1 MSEFSLKYGKKEI
14 RFKLN
19 KKNVLGVLDLPE
31 SKKKVKNLTSSIKK
45 ALRRPIGCVSLIELL
60 REKKPKN
67 PVLILEDITRP
78 NPDYPLIIFTVIS
91 ELKLAGIKKVKF
103 VIAYGTHRRQTEEEN
118 IKLYGDIQKFG
129 EIIHHNCDD
138 RNFLVSIGELS
149 TGTELVINKAVA
161 ESDFVISLGNIE
173 PHSFAGY
180 TGGRKSILPGVSS
193 RETISR
199 NHSKV
204 ILPGVGM
211 GVIKN
216 NPIHLE
222 MLEAAEILAR
232 TRPFFILNFIRNT
245 KKEILKIVAGDHK
258 QAFMEGVKFAE
269 KIYTIRVKKEADVVI
284 VSNGG
289 YPKDINLYQAQKS
302 ISATHSIV
310 KKGGTII
317 LIAECSEGIG
327 QPIFERWLKN
337 YSLKEILEKRENEIE
352 AEGHRAYL
360 TARILSRCDVLVI
373 SSIPPEKINKLKFQ
387 SAKDIKSAIEI
398 VKRKYGS
405 DFSSYIIPNGSAVLP
420 VLDHYTQ
427 I

>member
-14 RFKLN
+14 KFKLD

-31 SKKKVKNLTSSIKK
+31 SRKKVKNLTSSIKK

-60 REKKPKN
+60 RKTKPKN

-78 NPDYPLIIFTVIS
+78 NPDYPLIISTVIS

-118 IKLYGDIQKFG
+118 IKLYGNIQKFG

-138 RNFLVSIGELS
+138 KNFLVSIGKLS

-180 TGGRKSILPGVSS
+180 GGGRKSILPGVSS
-193 RETISR
+193 RETITR

-204 ILPGVGM
+204 VLPGVGM
-211 GVIKN
+211 GIIEN

-222 MLEAAEILAR
+222 MLEAAELLAK

-258 QAFMEGVKFAE
+258 NAFFEGVKFAE
-269 KIYTIRVKKEADVVI
+269 KIYKIPVKKESDVVI
-284 VSNGG
+284 VSSGG
-289 YPKDINLYQAQKS
+289 YPKDLNLYQAQKS

-317 LIAECSEGIG
+317 LIAECSDGIG

-337 YSLKEILEKRENEIE
+337 YSLEEVVQKKENEIE
-352 AEGHRAYL
+352 VEGHRAYL
-360 TARILSRCDVLVI
+360 TAKILSKCDVLVI
-373 SSIPPEKINKLKFQ
+373 SSIRAEKIKQLKFQ
-387 SAKDIKSAIEI
+387 SAEDIQSAIEI
-398 VKRKYGS
+398 VRRKYGS
-405 DFSSYIIPNGSAVLP
+405 YFSSYIVPNGSAVLP
-420 VLDHYTQ
+420 ILRNN
-427 I
+427 